1 MRTNAI
7 TKLTTKTNC
16 VGTGDFYAAR
26 DQPTRVARTTASNEA
41 YHRSVNPPALG
52 RRGEGWVVL
61 QSIVI
66 VAAVACAVIGPS
78 WPNDSESWLRVIGFV
93 LEAAGA
99 GILIVSRMTLGR
111 SFTPMP
117 RPRDRSTLRTT
128 GIYASARHPIYGG
141 LLVLLL
147 GLSFHRSPLVLA
159 PTALL
164 AGIFWLKSIREEAW
178 LAERYSE
185 YDAYRRATPRR
196 FIPWIV

>member
-16 VGTGDFYAAR
+16 VGTGEFYAPG
-26 DQPTRVARTTASNEA
+26 DQRTRVARTTASNNS
-41 YHRSVNPPALG
+41 YHRLVDPPALG

-78 WPNDSESWLRVIGFV
+78 WPNDSESRLRVIGFV

-99 GILIVSRMTLGR
+99 GILIVSRITLGR

-128 GIYASARHPIYGG
+128 GIYAGARHPIYGG
-141 LLVLLL
+141 LFILLL
-147 GLSFHRSPLVLA
+147 GLSFHRSPLALA

-178 LAERYSE
+178 LAERYPE

>member
-1 MRTNAI
+1 M
-7 TKLTTKTNC
+7 
-16 VGTGDFYAAR
+16 D
-26 DQPTRVARTTASNEA
+26 
-41 YHRSVNPPALG
+41 PPALG

-61 QSIVI
+61 QSIDI

-78 WPNDSESWLRVIGFV
+78 WPNNSEFWLRVMGFV

-99 GILIVSRMTLGR
+99 GILIVSRITLGR

-128 GIYASARHPIYGG
+128 GIYAGARHPIYGG
-141 LLVLLL
+141 LLVFLL

-164 AGIFWLKSIREEAW
+164 AGIFWFKSIREEAW
-178 LAERYSE
+178 LAERYPE
-185 YDAYRRATPRR
+185 YDAYRRATSRH
-196 FIPWIV
+196 FIPWII

>member
-1 MRTNAI
+1 VDT
-7 TKLTTKTNC
+7 
-16 VGTGDFYAAR
+16 
-26 DQPTRVARTTASNEA
+26 
-41 YHRSVNPPALG
+41 PALG

-78 WPNDSESWLRVIGFV
+78 WPNNSEFWLRVMGFV

-99 GILIVSRMTLGR
+99 GILIVSRITLGR

-128 GIYASARHPIYGG
+128 GIYAGARHPIYGG
-141 LLVLLL
+141 LLVFLL

-159 PTALL
+159 PTVLL
-164 AGIFWLKSIREEAW
+164 AGIFWFKSIREEAW
-178 LAERYSE
+178 LAERYPE
-185 YDAYRRATPRR
+185 YDAYRRATSRH
-196 FIPWIV
+196 FIPWII

>member
-1 MRTNAI
+1 MDT
-7 TKLTTKTNC
+7 
-16 VGTGDFYAAR
+16 
-26 DQPTRVARTTASNEA
+26 
-41 YHRSVNPPALG
+41 PALG

-78 WPNDSESWLRVIGFV
+78 WPNNSEFWLRVMGFV

-99 GILIVSRMTLGR
+99 GILIVSRITLGR

-128 GIYASARHPIYGG
+128 GIYAGARHPIYGG
-141 LLVLLL
+141 LLVFLL

-164 AGIFWLKSIREEAW
+164 AGIFWFKSIREEAR
-178 LAERYSE
+178 LAERYPE
-185 YDAYRRATPRR
+185 YDAYRRATSRH
-196 FIPWIV
+196 FIPWII

>member
-1 MRTNAI
+1 LWI
-7 TKLTTKTNC
+7 
-16 VGTGDFYAAR
+16 
-26 DQPTRVARTTASNEA
+26 P
-41 YHRSVNPPALG
+41 
-52 RRGEGWVVL
+52 RRWDDAVKAGSSL
-61 QSIVI
+61 HSIVI

-78 WPNDSESWLRVIGFV
+78 WPNDSGSWLRVIGFV

-99 GILIVSRMTLGR
+99 GILIVSRITLGR

-128 GIYASARHPIYGG
+128 GVYAGARHPIYGG
-141 LLVLLL
+141 LFILLL

-178 LAERYSE
+178 LAERYPE

>member
-1 MRTNAI
+1 MDT
-7 TKLTTKTNC
+7 
-16 VGTGDFYAAR
+16 
-26 DQPTRVARTTASNEA
+26 
-41 YHRSVNPPALG
+41 PALG

-78 WPNDSESWLRVIGFV
+78 WPNNSEFWLRVMGFV

-99 GILIVSRMTLGR
+99 GILIVSRITLGR

-128 GIYASARHPIYGG
+128 GIYAGARHPIYGG
-141 LLVLLL
+141 LLVFLL
-147 GLSFHRSPLVLA
+147 GLSLHRSPLVLA

-164 AGIFWLKSIREEAW
+164 AGIFWFKSIREEAW
-178 LAERYSE
+178 LAERYPE
-185 YDAYRRATPRR
+185 YDAYRRATSRH
-196 FIPWIV
+196 FIPWII

>member
-1 MRTNAI
+1 
-7 TKLTTKTNC
+7 
-16 VGTGDFYAAR
+16 VPWAR
-26 DQPTRVARTTASNEA
+26 LSST
-41 YHRSVNPPALG
+41 PPATSGQEWLG
-52 RRGEGWVVL
+52 RPHRTIRTIVLWIPRRWDDAVKAGSSL

-78 WPNDSESWLRVIGFV
+78 WPNDSGSWLRVIGFV

-99 GILIVSRMTLGR
+99 GILIVSRITLGR

-128 GIYASARHPIYGG
+128 GVYAGARHPIYGG
-141 LLVLLL
+141 LFILLL

-178 LAERYSE
+178 LAERYPE

>member
-7 TKLTTKTNC
+7 TELTTKTNC

-26 DQPTRVARTTASNEA
+26 DQPTRVAGRPHRTIRTIVLWIPRRWDDAVKAGSSFS
-41 YHRSVNPPALG
+41 RSPLSPRSRAPSSAPP
-52 RRGEGWVVL
+52 
-61 QSIVI
+61 
-66 VAAVACAVIGPS
+66 

-99 GILIVSRMTLGR
+99 GILIVSRITLGR

-128 GIYASARHPIYGG
+128 GIYAGARHPIYGG

>member
-16 VGTGDFYAAR
+16 VGTGEFYAAR
-26 DQPTRVARTTASNEA
+26 DQRTRVARTTASNNP
-41 YHRSVNPPALG
+41 YHRFVDPPALG

-78 WPNDSESWLRVIGFV
+78 WANDSESWLRVIGFV

-99 GILIVSRMTLGR
+99 GILIVSRITLGR
-111 SFTPMP
+111 SFAPMP

-128 GIYASARHPIYGG
+128 GIYAGARHPIYGG

-164 AGIFWLKSIREEAW
+164 AGIFWLKSIREEGW
-178 LAERYSE
+178 LAERYPE
-185 YDAYRRATPRR
+185 YDAYRQATPQR

>member
-1 MRTNAI
+1 
-7 TKLTTKTNC
+7 
-16 VGTGDFYAAR
+16 VD
-26 DQPTRVARTTASNEA
+26 
-41 YHRSVNPPALG
+41 PPALG

-66 VAAVACAVIGPS
+66 VAAVVCAAIGSS
-78 WPNDSESWLRVIGFV
+78 WPSDSESWLRFIGFV

-99 GILIVSRMTLGR
+99 GILIVSRITLGR
-111 SFTPMP
+111 SFTAMP

-128 GIYASARHPIYGG
+128 GIYAGARHPFYGG
-141 LLVLLL
+141 LLILLL

-164 AGIFWLKSIREEAW
+164 AGILWLKSIREEAW
-178 LAERYSE
+178 LAERYPE
-185 YDAYRRATPRR
+185 YGAYRRATSRR